1 MGWEDNK
8 TIEFVRKV
16 AQPNVAQ
23 IMEIEGSNHLSGTV
37 ESCNSD
43 QVYRVSE
50 YNLWEAMRQ

>member
-37 ESCNSD
+37 EIAKRSS
-43 QVYRVSE
+43 YRVSE